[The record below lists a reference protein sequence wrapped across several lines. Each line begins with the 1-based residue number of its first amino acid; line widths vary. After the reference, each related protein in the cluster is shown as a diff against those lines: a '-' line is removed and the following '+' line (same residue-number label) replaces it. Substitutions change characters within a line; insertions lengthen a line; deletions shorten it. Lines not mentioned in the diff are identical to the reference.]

1 MHRCSLLAKEMKS
14 ADRLPTLIGRY
25 NQILFDGPPSMMP
38 LIIKEFKLDKNVL
51 KINFFKVKDFYSH
64 AKEYNKTL

>member
-1 MHRCSLLAKEMKS
+1 MKS